1 MSREI
6 YPAHLIQEIKS
17 HINLPDMVQRYTVLN
32 GRNKAIC
39 PFHKEKTPSLSVN
52 PNKGLWHC
60 FGCGKGGDAINF
72 IMLAES
78 VTFKNAVKLLAFE
91 ASISLDNSGKIDKTL
106 QSKWQKRQKELEQAG
121 ELEDLFKDLE
131 IDLYADFHKELGRLP
146 SRINRDAR
154 DYNKEV
160 SMEIDLD
167 DLDELVKRRVAT
179 FKEIKHGIRN
189 V

>member
-6 YPAHLIQEIKS
+6 YPPHLIQEIKS
-17 HINLPDMVQRYTVLN
+17 HINLPGMVQRYAVLN

-60 FGCGKGGDAINF
+60 FGCGKGGDAIDF

-91 ASISLDNSGKIDKTL
+91 AGISLDNSGKIDQTL
-106 QSKWQKRQKELEQAG
+106 RSKWQKRQRDLEEAD

-131 IDLYADFHKELGRLP
+131 NDLYADFRKELGRL
-146 SRINRDAR
+146 SMINRDAR

-160 SMEIDLD
+160 SIEMNLD
-167 DLDELVKRRVAT
+167 DLDETVKRRVEL
-179 FKEIKHGIRN
+179 FKKIRYEIRN